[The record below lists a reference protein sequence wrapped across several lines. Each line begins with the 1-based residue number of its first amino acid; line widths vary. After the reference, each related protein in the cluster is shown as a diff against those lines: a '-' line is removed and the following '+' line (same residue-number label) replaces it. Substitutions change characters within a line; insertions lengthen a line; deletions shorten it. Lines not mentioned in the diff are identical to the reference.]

1 MNDSKRFILLQSYE
15 ADTTYDVLVFNQDV
29 NIGEVQSN
37 IYRWKE
43 EYSQFDDDCYC
54 ETNYQSEYE
63 FISEMLQET
72 YDVEVLPW
80 CNCDIVF
87 M

>member
-1 MNDSKRFILLQSYE
+1 MDTSKRFILLQSYE
-15 ADTTYDVLVFNQDV
+15 ADTTYDMLVFNQDV
-29 NIGEVQSN
+29 NIGEVQAN

-43 EYSQFDDDCYC
+43 EYSQFDDDCDC
-54 ETNYQSEYE
+54 ETNYRSEYE

-72 YDVEVLPW
+72 YDVDVLPW
-80 CNCDIVF
+80 INCDIVF